1 MARFLVS
8 SQLLKIIT
16 LTTRSIPWHCHN
28 KMIWQW
34 CWIFFPAHRCR
45 IGLPSLP
52 ILDSRS
58 CHCFI
63 HFPASKLNF
72 LSFQL
77 TIAVLACLLFI
88 ASAIPMPFNAAA
100 LPGGWHYNG
109 DVGRSWFL
117 LLLMLCSWRLALH
130 LWRLVILLLSS
141 GKDARVC
148 PLFFLLHILL
158 LCFKI
163 FLCQG
168 PKLCHCWAHMA
179 WSRQQGVHLRG
190 EVEMAQ
196 AKTFWWK

>member
-1 MARFLVS
+1 M
-8 SQLLKIIT
+8 LLELIKH
-16 LTTRSIPWHCHN
+16 RSL
-28 KMIWQW
+28 
-34 CWIFFPAHRCR
+34 IFFPAHRR
-45 IGLPSLP
+45 RLGLPSLP
-52 ILDSRS
+52 ILDSWS

-63 HFPASKLNF
+63 RFPASKLNF

-109 DVGRSWFL
+109 DVGRSWFFVVADVVFVESG
-117 LLLMLCSWRLALH
+117 MW
-130 LWRLVILLLSS
+130 LVILLLSS